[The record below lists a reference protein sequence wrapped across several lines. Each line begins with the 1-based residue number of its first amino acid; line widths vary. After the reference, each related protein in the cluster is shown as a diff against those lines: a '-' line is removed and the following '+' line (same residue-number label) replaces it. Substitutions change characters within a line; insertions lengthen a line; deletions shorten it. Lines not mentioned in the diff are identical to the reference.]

1 MAAGGR
7 YKAQRL
13 AETAALKA
21 CRKKGIENG
30 KNDALFNGA
39 VHYI

>member
-13 AETAALKA
+13 AETEALKA
-21 CRKKGIENG
+21 RRKKETENG
-30 KNDALFNGA
+30 WKGSAFL
-39 VHYI
+39 V

>member
-21 CRKKGIENG
+21 RRKKETENG
-30 KNDALFNGA
+30 WKGSAFL
-39 VHYI
+39 V